1 MGRTAGWWLQDT
13 ALPDGQIFQP
23 FSDAIVAAG
32 AITATRDGLGL
43 YEGAAAASQTVTLA
57 FILKNLF
64 RYGMQDDEQQAFGAA
79 TPTNGIQGQ
88 QGQATP
94 PASFATNLQQSGRPP
109 YTIAQNQQVPTSRP
123 KGIGVLSVTPIYQVS
138 TLALTSVSLGVTKTV
153 FANGIAPAVTALLA
167 AGTNGQPTTTSAQP
181 NAIASALTTQSLITD
196 VNSEVIAEL
205 SLVLPATST
214 AKIYGLVWKV
224 QFNYN

>member
-23 FSDAIVAAG
+23 FSDAIVSAG

-57 FILKNLF
+57 FILKNIF
-64 RYGMQDDEQQAFGAA
+64 RYGMQDDEQQAFGSASG
-79 TPTNGIQGQ
+79 TGQ
-88 QGQATP
+88 QGLPTP
-94 PASFATNLQQSGRPP
+94 PNTFATNLQQSGRPP
-109 YTIAQNQQVPTSRP
+109 FTQAQNQVIPTNRP

-138 TLALTSVSLGVTKTV
+138 TLALTSVSIGVTKTV

-167 AGTNGQPTTTSAQP
+167 AGANGQPTATSAQP
-181 NAIASALTTQSLITD
+181 NAIASALTTQTPITD
-196 VNSEVIAEL
+196 VNAEVIAEL

-214 AKIYGLVWKV
+214 AKIYGLAWKV